1 MGKELLDQTI
11 STPLLEREVCKV
23 SKKKCTGREFKM
35 IIEIGG
41 YDMDGFMLDMGSNVN
56 IISKKSWEFKGK
68 PINV

>member
-41 YDMDGFMLDMGSNVN
+41 YDMDGF
-56 IISKKSWEFKGK
+56 
-68 PINV
+68 